1 MNNTYYVIQYRRT
14 CDIIPKWY
22 TKSGLYNKPEDTGKT
37 LALMAKYP
45 DLYAETKVVQ
55 LTVNTT
61 ADQ

>member
-14 CDIIPKWY
+14 SDIVPKWY
-22 TKSGLYNKPEDTGKT
+22 TKSGLYNRQEDTGKM